1 MNTDK
6 QILEILTR
14 AGERGLS
21 VQAIS
26 KHVYNMNRTF
36 FSTPDMEE
44 IKSYVQQY
52 LLKNSKSAQ
61 SLIERTERRGYYRLN
76 KNSADAR
83 HLMLEFRNTRI
94 QEVAEDKEEKPQT
107 DFSLSLF
114 D

>member
-1 MNTDK
+1 MAYDR
-6 QILEILTR
+6 QILQILSDV
-14 AGERGLS
+14 GELGIG
-21 VQAIS
+21 VQHLA
-26 KHVYNMNRTF
+26 KHVYNMNCTF
-36 FSTPDMEE
+36 FFQPDLQE
-44 IKSYVQQY
+44 IRNYVRKY
-52 LLKNSKSAQ
+52 LLRNSKSAQ

-76 KNSADAR
+76 KNNADAR

>member
-61 SLIERTERRGYYRLN
+61 SLIESTGLRGCYRLN
-76 KNSADAR
+76 TKGSQDALQ
-83 HLMLEFRNTRI
+83 LMLQFRDEQQP
-94 QEVAEDKEEKPQT
+94 QEEEKTVQ
-107 DFSLSLF
+107 DLSLSLF
-114 D
+114 DF

>member
-1 MNTDK
+1 LNTDK

-61 SLIERTERRGYYRLN
+61 SLIESTGQRGCYRLN
-76 KNSADAR
+76 TKGSQDALQ
-83 HLMLEFRNTRI
+83 LMLQFRDEQQP
-94 QEVAEDKEEKPQT
+94 QEEEKTVQ
-107 DFSLSLF
+107 DLSLSLF
-114 D
+114 DF